1 MDNNYNGNQQNNG
14 QQQNGYQYSNGGQQQ
29 NGYQYQAGN
38 QQQGG
43 YQQPMGGSQKTP
55 GNGPAI
61 ASMVCGIC
69 SIVFCWCYGVV
80 GLVLGIVALAMWN
93 KSKLMNGGNV
103 LPMAKAG
110 MICGIVGS
118 VLSALYLVYFI
129 IVCATAASYSSWM
142 WYL

>member
-1 MDNNYNGNQQNNG
+1 MDNNYNGNQQQGN
-14 QQQNGYQYSNGGQQQ
+14 YQS
-29 NGYQYQAGN
+29 
-38 QQQGG
+38 QGG
-43 YQQPMGGSQKTP
+43 YQQPQGGYQQPQGGGAQKTP
-55 GNGPAI
+55 GNGAAI

-93 KSKLMNGGNV
+93 KSKIMNGGNV

-118 VLSALYLVYFI
+118 VLSAVYVVYFI
-129 IVCATAASYSSWM
+129 IVCAVWGSVGSSAL